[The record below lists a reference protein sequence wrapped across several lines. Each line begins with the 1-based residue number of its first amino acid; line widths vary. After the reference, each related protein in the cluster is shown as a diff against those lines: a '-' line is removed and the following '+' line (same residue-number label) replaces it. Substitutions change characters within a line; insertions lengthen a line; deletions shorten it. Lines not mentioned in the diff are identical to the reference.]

1 MKIRNGY
8 VSNSSSSSFLISY
21 KDGAGEILKSAN
33 GTEIKYSVESLLEE
47 IRKRYEIH
55 SDSTM
60 MEAEG
65 TASVLNYIQDHYC
78 NDTVREMKKFIDKY
92 PDENKALFQ
101 IEYGDKFIK
110 KTLLNLIHM
119 GLVKVWAD
127 EYDLRDE

>member
-1 MKIRNGY
+1 MKIRSGY

-33 GTEIKYSVESLLEE
+33 GTEIKYGIDALLDE
-47 IRKRYEIH
+47 IRGRYEIH

-60 MEAEG
+60 LEAEG
-65 TASVLNYIQDHYC
+65 TASVWDYIQDHYC
-78 NDTVREMKKFIDKY
+78 DDTVKEMKEFIDKY
-92 PDENKALFQ
+92 PNENKALLQ

-110 KTLLNLIHM
+110 KMLLNLIHM